1 MFINTYMTKGSYLES
16 VNYKLIFKQKLSNS
30 IKNGQ
35 KIWTDTS
42 KFGC

>member
-16 VNYKLIFKQKLSNS
+16 VKNYKLIFKQKLSNS

-35 KIWTDTS
+35 KI
-42 KFGC
+42 